1 MGHSLRP
8 ERVRAHGSTLLLVLF
23 LVACGE
29 VANAPRPVGDAR
41 PTAAAAPLL
50 RLASLH
56 AELADVAVEGR
67 CQVELTTAEGDVVA
81 RLDEESHARLVGAE
95 DFDVEVV
102 HRYDNRYQR
111 GAADSMRAVRGDG
124 VLAVRRQGEPF
135 ARVPNLHGEAARYR
149 EAGLGLFPALV
160 RAFASEARR
169 TGDRLQLV
177 LVSPGAT
184 PAEAPALND
193 RAWEPAFHANLTN
206 VAGSGDLTWPE
217 AAAHPS
223 EGTLRVSAALN
234 GHALRA
240 ECRFEVSPLPLGT
253 HVELPTPLVN
263 LERPRVQR
271 DLDDVMRRLA
281 APAPATPP

>member
-1 MGHSLRP
+1 M
-8 ERVRAHGSTLLLVLF
+8 LF
-23 LVACGE
+23 VVACGE
-29 VANAPRPVGDAR
+29 AAHAPRPVADAR
-41 PTAAAAPLL
+41 PAAAGSPLL

-56 AELADVAVEGR
+56 TELADVSVEGR
-67 CQVELTTAEGDVVA
+67 CQVELTTADGELVA

-102 HRYDNRYQR
+102 HRYDNRFQR
-111 GAADSMRAVRGDG
+111 GAADSMRAVKGGG

-169 TGDRLQLV
+169 TGDHLQLV
-177 LVSPGAT
+177 LVSPGA
-184 PAEAPALND
+184 APADAPLLND
-193 RAWEPAFHANLTN
+193 RDWAPAFHANLAN

-217 AAAHPS
+217 LAAHPS
-223 EGTLRVSAALN
+223 EGKLQVSAALN

-240 ECRFEVSPLPLGT
+240 ECRFEVSPLPRGT
-253 HVELPTPLVN
+253 RLELPSPLVN

-271 DLDDVMRRLA
+271 DLDDVMRRLSP
-281 APAPATPP
+281 PAPVAQP